1 MGLILVRYGEIALK
15 GANRGD
21 FVRRLRRNIRDCLKK
36 NGIKAA
42 VYVSGSRVFIETEE
56 TDAALEHV
64 RRVFGIVSL
73 SPVRK
78 VSRDMEAM
86 RESAL
91 RVARG
96 WGLDQQRSFR
106 VRARRADKSFPLT
119 SPDIGRLVGGAV
131 VEQTGARVDLTDAAD
146 LTIGV
151 EVRADGVLIFGETI
165 PGPGGLPLGSQ
176 GRVVALI
183 SGGIDSPVAAWMM
196 MKRGCG
202 VIPLHF
208 KQSEVEAAKA
218 LDNCQVLGQYSYG
231 WEIRPIVLDHRQE
244 FGYICDR
251 LTEIG
256 AERWT
261 CVMCKRTLLLR
272 ASQIADELGASGL
285 VMGDSLGQ
293 VASQTLANLEA
304 VSYKIPKPIF
314 RPLIGLDK
322 TEIVALG
329 RRIGTFDVSTREAE
343 GCAFLPDRPLTRAQM
358 PKLVEI
364 LDRLDAPGAHGGT
377 EPE

>member
-36 NGIKAA
+36 NEVEAA
-42 VYVSGSRVFIETEE
+42 VYVSGSRVFIEAED

-78 VSRDMEAM
+78 VARDMEAM
-86 RESAL
+86 REGAL

-96 WGLDQQRSFR
+96 WGLDQQHSFR

-131 VEQTGARVDLTDAAD
+131 VEQTGARVDLSDAAD

-151 EVRADGVLIFGETI
+151 EVRADGALVFGETI

-218 LDNCQVLGQYSYG
+218 LDNCRVLAQYGYG
-231 WEIRPIVLDHRQE
+231 WDIRPIVLDHREE
-244 FGYICDR
+244 FGHICHR

-272 ASQIADELGASGL
+272 ASQIADDLGASGV

-304 VSYKIPKPIF
+304 VSYEIPKPIF

-322 TEIVALG
+322 TEIVAIG
-329 RRIGTFDVSTREAE
+329 RRIGTFDVSTREAV
-343 GCAFLPDRPLTRAQM
+343 GCEFLPAHPLTGGQI
-358 PKLVEI
+358 PKLMEI
-364 LDRLDAPGAHGGT
+364 LDQLAESGVCEDPRRK
-377 EPE
+377 